1 MHLTFRLG
9 VLFAALVL
17 ILSSCTS
24 GPPAATATP
33 PGASGPAA
41 SEPAASQAASEQPTT
56 SAEGDLRWYIGLGTG
71 TEPAQVE
78 VEQKVADDFMAANPG
93 IKVTLEVVPF
103 EAARD
108 TLSTEIASGNPP
120 DIVGPVGVS
129 GAESFHGLWLDL
141 DPLVQST
148 GYDLTQ
154 YDQEA
159 VDFYKAGG
167 EGLVGIP
174 FAVFPSMTYYQP
186 DLFDEAEL
194 EYPPHEY
201 GAPYMLDG
209 EEVEWNWDTLREIAM
224 RLTVDVDGND
234 ATSAD
239 FDPANIVQYGYE
251 PTFQDLRAVGSYF
264 GAGSF
269 LADDQKTAQI
279 PPQWRDAWNF
289 VYDGIWKDHFIAN
302 QAVRE
307 STEWSEGNP
316 FNSGKVATTV
326 THLWYTCCIAES
338 SDNWDVGVV
347 PSHDGKITS
356 NMNADTF
363 RILNDSKNHEAA
375 FQFLTY
381 LLGEGSLDLLDAYG
395 GMPARTADQPAFF
408 DKLDE
413 RFPQQPD
420 WDVARAGLEHPDIP
434 SFEAWM
440 PNYREAFD
448 FTGTVLNKWYSTE
461 GLSMDAEITDLQEQ
475 LQSIFDEET

>member
-1 MHLTFRLG
+1 MHRLFRLFRAPG
-9 VLFAALVL
+9 AFLVILSLVL
-17 ILSSCTS
+17 GAC
-24 GPPAATATP
+24 GPAGPVATGTGSPAGGETATP
-33 PGASGPAA
+33 AAETATAGSASG
-41 SEPAASQAASEQPTT
+41 EI
-56 SAEGDLRWYIGLGTG
+56 RWYIGLGTG

-78 VEQKVADDFMAANPG
+78 IEQAVADAFMAANPD

-129 GAESFHGLWLDL
+129 GAEAFHGLWLDL
-141 DPLVQST
+141 APFVESS

-154 YDQEA
+154 FDQEA
-159 VDFYKAGG
+159 VDFYRAGG

-174 FAVFPSMTYYQP
+174 FAVFPSMMYYQP
-186 DLFDEAEL
+186 DMFDEAEL

-201 GAPYMLDG
+201 GAKYMLDG
-209 EEVEWNWDTLREIAM
+209 QEVDWDFETHREIAM

-234 ATSAD
+234 ATSPD
-239 FDPANIVQYGYE
+239 FDPENIVQYGYE

-269 LADDQKTAQI
+269 VADDEKTAQI
-279 PPQWRDAWNF
+279 PPQWVDAWKW
-289 VYDGIWKDHFIAN
+289 VYDGIWEDHFVAN

-316 FNSGKVATTV
+316 FNSGKVATTI
-326 THLWYTCCIAES
+326 THLWYTCCIADS
-338 SDNWDVGVV
+338 SDNWDIGVV
-347 PSHDGKITS
+347 PSHDGETTA

-363 RILNDSKNHEAA
+363 RILEASKNHDAA

-395 GMPARTADQPAFF
+395 GMPARVADQPAFF

-413 RFPQQPD
+413 RFPQGVD
-420 WDVARAGLEHPDIP
+420 WDVARAGLEFPDIP

-448 FTGTVLNKWYSTE
+448 FTATVLNKWWSTE
-461 GLSMDAEITDLQEQ
+461 GLDIDAEVTDLQEQ
-475 LQSIFDEET
+475 LQAIFDEET